1 MTLYDNLSD
10 PCALESDPTSTS
22 TGEGTAG
29 TKNTQALDADGDA
42 EMHDNSI
49 DAVVVAPQTRL
60 NLDMVKNSN
69 PSQLSPP
76 QSLSPLSFSAS
87 PSVTT
92 TALPLLANPTNTL
105 TPAQNRYYEEY
116 ETHLRSSRRRITRSS
131 VVKDHAHDSQ
141 KTVIHRSQ
149 PNTEQTVQ
157 DNVDGRSVTP
167 CLSSGSSQR
176 SSAWHPS
183 SPPGT
188 FQHASDRCGPSLT
201 QVDTSD
207 IPLIFPSSH
216 QNVSSSDTQY
226 PPLTPQSPEKSI
238 SSMQRSAIDS
248 SEPQCIDRRYINS
261 DSDITDQ
268 EHSDQRKQENHA
280 RPIDDNA
287 QHTTRSREHS
297 ESFHPQRSPEDSV
310 QDFEQPLAHQS
321 VPPTTTTSTTVS
333 SSSSSPS
340 SLPPPSSSTSN
351 TLSSIA
357 SKPNSTP
364 PQPQPPKRTIGPSNS
379 GGTVD
384 LTWYSMST
392 SKSHNM
398 EKANESI
405 ANSASSSSTATA
417 VAAQPAFKVLSARGT
432 PKGPLPIDVQISLLT
447 SVLKHDPFNCPIRR
461 TTQVWE
467 RISAEQGIRARTCAR
482 RYDNIIQ
489 ASIAGQDR
497 PVGSEEE
504 IATKKR
510 LLEQLIVMMN
520 QPQALVRMQKK
531 RRYRSEEAD
540 RKLLVET
547 IRLNPF
553 AQKVGQVARAWE
565 DVRDA
570 LGMKVHA
577 RQCIRRVN
585 RMIKPYQLR
594 ERMYNGNIPEEMQ
607 EANDD
612 LVKQVMQ
619 LMRQSGHGG
628 SLEDDAG
635 QSNDDDSASGV
646 SDSEEQ
652 DYAYTDPEA
661 RKRNQVDELE
671 EDEDEDMPSPK
682 RIGHGTDE
690 DHNLAESAAQGGS
703 TANAASSSSKHKTP
717 TRRVQPQHVSYNST
731 DRKNSKD
738 RSAEYATGFRPQSIW
753 GSHPYSKEAVF
764 RTAPGPYPQKNR
776 ADRIHSSEMVEMHDA
791 RTGGD
796 ESHQRPVKY
805 VDSSFGE
812 GSSSHRSASDA
823 SYHYQQQ
830 HSRLPSPPPTAPTS
844 ASTSSTAQTHGHGRH
859 RSLDASSQ
867 SSSYYDPSSPQ
878 LYQTI
883 LSEFHVV
890 KEYLGRLD
898 GQRQRDKE
906 NQKAIYSMIE
916 RLQYQVQDQQRT
928 IQSLQSQIQYR
939 QQRSYAHSPSPQHQN
954 RSPSHHSHHEQPPS
968 SGYAQPPPFPQ
979 NHDDPRDAR
988 EHSYHDGGPSS
999 GPLLSYEHRN

>member
-1 MTLYDNLSD
+1 M
-10 PCALESDPTSTS
+10 P
-22 TGEGTAG
+22 
-29 TKNTQALDADGDA
+29 
-42 EMHDNSI
+42 
-49 DAVVVAPQTRL
+49 V
-60 NLDMVKNSN
+60 
-69 PSQLSPP
+69 
-76 QSLSPLSFSAS
+76 
-87 PSVTT
+87 
-92 TALPLLANPTNTL
+92 
-105 TPAQNRYYEEY
+105 QNRYYEEY
-116 ETHLRSSRRRITRSS
+116 ETHLRSSRRRTTRSS
-131 VVKDHAHDSQ
+131 VVKDHAHDSK

-167 CLSSGSSQR
+167 CLSSGS
-176 SSAWHPS
+176 
-183 SPPGT
+183 
-188 FQHASDRCGPSLT
+188 
-201 QVDTSD
+201 
-207 IPLIFPSSH
+207 
-216 QNVSSSDTQY
+216 DTQY

-248 SEPQCIDRRYINS
+248 SEPQCVDRQHINS

-268 EHSDQRKQENHA
+268 EHSDQRKQENSV
-280 RPIDDNA
+280 RPTDDNA
-287 QHTTRSREHS
+287 QHTTRSREHN
-297 ESFHPQRSPEDSV
+297 ESFHPRRSPEDSV
-310 QDFEQPLAHQS
+310 QDFEQSPAHQF
-321 VPPTTTTSTTVS
+321 VPPTTTTSTTTS
-333 SSSSSPS
+333 TIASLSSPPP
-340 SLPPPSSSTSN
+340 PPPSSSTTSTTSN

-364 PQPQPPKRTIGPSNS
+364 LQPQPPKRTAGPSNS

-384 LTWYSMST
+384 LKWYSMST
-392 SKSHNM
+392 SKSHSM

-405 ANSASSSSTATA
+405 ANSASSSSTATT

-489 ASIAGQDR
+489 ASIAGRDR

-652 DYAYTDPEA
+652 DYAYTDPES

-682 RIGHGTDE
+682 RIGQGTVE

-717 TRRVQPQHVSYNST
+717 TRRVQPQHVNHTST

-738 RSAEYATGFRPQSIW
+738 RSAEYGSGFRPQSIW

-764 RTAPGPYPQKNR
+764 RTASGPYPQKNR

-796 ESHQRPVKY
+796 ESHQKSVKY
-805 VDSSFGE
+805 VDSNFGE

-823 SYHYQQQ
+823 SYHYHQQ

-844 ASTSSTAQTHGHGRH
+844 ASTSSTAQTHGHSRH

-878 LYQTI
+878 LYQAI
-883 LSEFHVV
+883 MSEFHVV

-906 NQKAIYSMIE
+906 NQKAMYSMLE

-968 SGYAQPPPFPQ
+968 SGYAQPSHFPQ
-979 NHDDPRDAR
+979 NHDDPRNAR
-988 EHSYHDGGPSS
+988 EHSYHDGGASS
-999 GPLLSYEHRN
+999 GPHLSYEHRN